1 MSRYRT
7 VAEDMD
13 NDDGSLDFSSV
24 DIASRQASTAA
35 LQYISSPSPS
45 SRPGPGPLQYL
56 TLTLALGGLQF
67 VWSVETGYGTPYLL
81 SLGLKKSLLSL
92 VWLAGP
98 LSGLVTQPLVGALS
112 DRCMSR
118 FGRRR
123 PYIMGAT
130 LLVVLCLVVIGRHW
144 WQVLAFYVLDFAI
157 NCIQACLRALLAQ
170 AWASRM
176 IGVGN
181 VVGYLLGFADLPRLL
196 GVLGDTQLKVLSML
210 ACLALMGSVC
220 ITCWFTPEQPL
231 RQAPS
236 ARGLTHMFRQISRAF
251 GSLPMVVRRV
261 CTVQLFSWIGWFPF
275 LFYSTTYVAALS
287 DHSDEAEGARAGS
300 FAMFTYAMASLAFS
314 LVLPWLGRL
323 FNVRLAVMWMA
334 GLAVFGVAMLMTV
347 FVESVPSA
355 TLLIGVCGFSWAVTI
370 WVPFSIIGEAISK
383 QSSGYALVGDAI
395 PMHELGEHRPAM
407 PVEAGTVLG
416 IHNMYIV
423 VPQFIT
429 AFASSL
435 IFAVFERLGSVKH
448 ASEIAWVLRLGGVSS
463 LVAVYFAYK
472 LVN

>member
-1 MSRYRT
+1 
-7 VAEDMD
+7 
-13 NDDGSLDFSSV
+13 
-24 DIASRQASTAA
+24 
-35 LQYISSPSPS
+35 
-45 SRPGPGPLQYL
+45 YL

-130 LLVVLCLVVIGRHW
+130 LLVVLCLVVIGWARELAGSQAAW
-144 WQVLAFYVLDFAI
+144 VAVLAFYVLDFAI
-157 NCIQACLRALLAQ
+157 NCIQACLRALLVDVLPASRQ
-170 AWASRM
+170 DQGTAWASRM

-300 FAMFTYAMASLAFS
+300 FAMFTYALASLAFS
-314 LVLPWLGRL
+314 LILPWLGRL
-323 FNVRLAVMWMA
+323 LNVRLAVMWMA

-383 QSSGYALVGDAI
+383 QGSGYALVGDAI

-435 IFAVFERLGSVKH
+435 IFAVFERLGSVRH

-463 LVAVYFAYK
+463 LVAV
-472 LVN
+472 